1 MPSKGQEN
9 ASDPSKVPFFC
20 TTLLQSDSF
29 RLGNITCVAENFLSF
44 KFDWFS
50 VIIIN
55 YKNYIPV
62 IFYLLSFFLNN
73 YTDFC
78 LNWMNQDLK
87 NFGWWFVIINKSFLN
102 FALAVWRSLVGRETF
117 NLTTFF
123 EESKTNISKIFWQG
137 VPKKQ
142 KTEILPSKQVWGS
155 RYCHR

>member
-20 TTLLQSDSF
+20 TTLFTVRLLLVGKYHISCREFFKFQVWLI
-29 RLGNITCVAENFLSF
+29 LGN
-44 KFDWFS
+44 
-50 VIIIN
+50 N
-55 YKNYIPV
+55 YKLQELYPCY
-62 IFYLLSFFLNN
+62 FYLLSFFLNN

-78 LNWMNQDLK
+78 LNWMNQGLK
-87 NFGWWFVIINKSFLN
+87 NFGWWFIIINKSFLN